1 MQKNISASD
10 KALITDLDKQIR
22 DYVKE
27 YGTRKDSELLDQAI
41 SDIRYHQ
48 EAKSRRTGQPLII
61 HPLRVASYICRAGLD
76 APTVVATLLHDIIE
90 DTSITHEDIHNRYG
104 YWYADIVSA

>member
-41 SDIRYHQ
+41 FQFLEFCPR
-48 EAKSRRTGQPLII
+48 
-61 HPLRVASYICRAGLD
+61 
-76 APTVVATLLHDIIE
+76 
-90 DTSITHEDIHNRYG
+90 
-104 YWYADIVSA
+104 